1 MADTRVVLSRSLEQN
16 KRYSDLESFFNNLSS
31 SLTSNKHDEHG
42 DFKKTHEKIAEIWN
56 FILKDKLKEKIK
68 ASDVSTMMMGLKL
81 ARMMMPGMNTDNYL
95 DIAGYAAITKILK
108 TEEEAH
114 DTTTE

>member
-1 MADTRVVLSRSLEQN
+1 MADTRVLLSRSVKQN
-16 KRYSDLESFFNNLSS
+16 ERYSKIESFFNELSI
-31 SLTSNKHDEHG
+31 SLSANKHDEHG

-56 FILKDKLKEKIK
+56 LVLKEKLSQPLK
-68 ASDVSTMMMGLKL
+68 ASDVSTLMMALKL
-81 ARMMMPGMNTDNYL
+81 ARMIMPGINDDNYT

-108 TEEEAH
+108 REEQSN